1 MILQPKFTEK
11 SLNQAQQ
18 GRYTFRVPVS
28 LSKGAAKREI
38 ESLFKVKVAF
48 LWALKK
54 GAEKKQTRTR
64 HSRLV
69 ASQKTIVATLKS
81 GKIDF
86 FENIE
91 EGKSQKEDSKEN
103 VKVVKGKKV

>member
-1 MILQPKFTEK
+1 MIFQPKFTEK
-11 SLNQAQQ
+11 SLSQSQK
-18 GRYTFRVPVS
+18 GRYTFKVPLS

-38 ESLFKVKVAF
+38 ESLFKVKVAS
-48 LWALKK
+48 LWSLRK

-69 ASQKTIVATLKS
+69 VSQKTIVVTLKS

-86 FENIE
+86 FENAE
-91 EGKSQKEDSKEN
+91 ENKSQKEPAKQN
-103 VKVVKGKKV
+103 VKLLKAKKA